1 LVTLVN
7 RRTIIVSLNLKCRE
21 VQWSRSNYYSLWV
34 ATNIKNLSKCSWNQ
48 YRKEFLLSVT
58 LLLTVLNVQNRKKYY
73 ASKHRRTEICLLFSY
88 LNFERF
94 LYYKNIKRW
103 KDFRSFLIIKCYFHK
118 LYYSLKTRKNN
129 QCLCLFC

>member
-1 LVTLVN
+1 MLKKLYIFGKYKGLVTLVTK
-7 RRTIIVSLNLKCRE
+7 RTIATTH
-21 VQWSRSNYYSLWV
+21 WV

-48 YRKEFLLSVT
+48 YRKELLLSVT
-58 LLLTVLNVQNRKKYY
+58 LLLTVLKVQNRKKYY